1 MDAAP
6 FTVPDVNTDRA
17 AIEGETQLPD
27 GSVLVWGLS
36 RREFGP
42 MSFKNRPEW
51 DVASNRLLFLRQW
64 NLKLDQLVSPFLDHT
79 SNVQVVTSE
88 HARKGAREASTAFQN
103 TDALLTQAS
112 NLVLL
117 TTHADCLPV
126 WLCAPESG
134 WIGMAHVG
142 WRGLQAGIVKNLI
155 EAVPEDQWS
164 GMQLAVGPGICTQHY
179 EVGPEVA
186 EQFITHP
193 QLSSA
198 VIEIDG
204 APHLDLVQGVVA
216 EAETAGV
223 PVDTQATICT
233 REHDYLSSY
242 RRDKQSFTPMAAFI
256 VRLGGA

>member
-1 MDAAP
+1 VDAAP
-6 FTVPDVNTDRA
+6 FTAPDVNTDRA

-64 NLKLDQLVSPFLDHT
+64 NLKLDRLVSPFLDHT
-79 SNVQVVTSE
+79 NNVQVVTSE
-88 HARKGAREASTAFQN
+88 HARKGAREAATAFQN

-126 WLCAPESG
+126 WLCVPETG

-155 EAVPEDQWS
+155 EAVPEDKRS
-164 GMQLAVGPGICTQHY
+164 GMQLAVGPGICPQHY
-179 EVGPEVA
+179 EVGAEVA

-193 QLSSA
+193 RLA
-198 VIEIDG
+198 TVVTEIDG
-204 APHLDLVQGVVA
+204 TPHLDLVQGVVT
-216 EAETAGV
+216 EAEIADV
-223 PVDTQATICT
+223 SVDTQATLCT
-233 REHDYLSSY
+233 YEHNYLSSF
-242 RRDKQSFTPMAAFI
+242 RRENNEFKPMAAFI
-256 VRLGGA
+256 VRMGGA